1 MKKKIAALLLAL
13 VLAVSATGCQGAPIP
28 ESSTPST
35 NTTTQADETDQS
47 SAASTVERTSE
58 DGELDEDQYLNVL
71 LADEPTVLDVARFS
85 MIQDRNVFYNVLEPL
100 TRIENGIVTPAG
112 AESWDV
118 SDDGLVYTFH
128 LRENYWSDGQPVTA
142 EDYAGARALA
152 EDRIKRHVGQVF
164 RLDIVAPDEAVQ
176 LSGRQHQIDVA
187 ALAGIVDLRHAAF
200 IFLGYARHDR
210 YGEHLG
216 RIYAQL
222 LRDICLGHGA
232 EHLLR

>member
-1 MKKKIAALLLAL
+1 MKKKIAALLLAMA
-13 VLAVSATGCQGAPIP
+13 LAMTATGCQGAPIP

-71 LADEPTVLDVARFS
+71 LADEPTVLDVVRFS

-142 EDYAGARALA
+142 EDYAGALIRQATPA
-152 EDRIKRHVGQVF
+152 NTFAFSSDYSA
-164 RLDIVAPDEAVQ
+164 IVNFSQ
-176 LSGRQHQIDVA
+176 
-187 ALAGIVDLRHAAF
+187 
-200 IFLGYARHDR
+200 YMNT
-210 YGEHLG
+210 
-216 RIYAQL
+216 
-222 LRDICLGHGA
+222 
-232 EHLLR
+232 